1 MADKSYS
8 PIVHQNN
15 QPVSAV
21 ANNDSVP
28 PQYDTAAKTAA
39 SNTPP
44 VADNGSTE
52 ANAEPATFNDDR
64 ENEIAEW
71 LSKQDFESKEIIDK
85 VKRKSDLDQLFKEIK
100 ALSEPA
106 YQCTKVWRSLLM
118 EIGQD
123 YFDWFH
129 QLMCW
134 LLFLCQDFTAFH
146 NNQASSSRTPSF
158 QREYAKPLSQMFCTC
173 ALLACLQF
181 FGSLIPT
188 ASPDKRAH
196 LLSAF
201 SCSELF
207 ESYIKKLKKATKSSL
222 EGIDLQLFVRHLKAY
237 DAMRFMGQHILAELG
252 IKKEQFAGIGHRSVA
267 TRVNSG
273 ADIDNGIKS
282 IDRHVKHRIKSEVLN
297 QADNQLFDER
307 EQALDAEYTK
317 TFPPQAPKTPGGQA
331 SEIQLDHKSAVDIYQ
346 QQLHH
351 KSTLAQIDPV
361 TASKID
367 PVKEAELV
375 AVTEQSA
382 TGVAP
387 ENITYVIV
395 PTAQCLTEERQ
406 DELTGFS
413 HGKTS
418 TQAVNTLWVLKYNP
432 ATETAVL
439 LPYGSGSAV
448 MQPLKFQGGLPTRLF
463 LEQRYDN
470 VMEGKSIA
478 SCVRALLDQGFDLSP
493 RTFTQNCHAF
503 DTLLTDDAV
512 GLFTRLHQLSNSTT
526 QVDET
531 FHVILSNGTL
541 DTESSKE
548 QIQGKGKDKGKGG
561 SKQRRKQIN
570 RVHPMVIVSANSD
583 DFPVAIFVV
592 ATSRSYESLH
602 EVLKPVLEGS
612 KTQVL
617 VSDKYR
623 PYIRIAK
630 EHELENAFCHAH
642 ALRYNYNA
650 VMASIE
656 AMQKL
661 LAKNIEDVK
670 NANGYKEDSEL
681 TQSDRDLI
689 ESKLMEHIKSFSKED
704 KAMMVALACQSNL
717 FKVNRLN
724 ADTWAK
730 AKAKS
735 QNYSNNGTLTSEER
749 QAAID
754 EVMRRSEQYGRVFF
768 ELFVKILNNLKH
780 SEKAATYKAANYVCN
795 DVDAFS
801 TCLKHGFVPM
811 DNNSSESMMKQAAVV
826 RKHQLANQDLDNLRS
841 IFDDKTVFVTMLKLG
856 YGKESILNLA
866 ERMSTLRF
874 EHILSRQAELCYA
887 RDGHGENLQRDLW
900 SLSLKSHSTTFTP
913 WRYIVDF
920 LKEERDRLRAQGQEI
935 IALPADAVAIAL
947 QEEKQRV
954 DQATADFKQYL
965 ADLKEQRLASQKSA

>member
-1 MADKSYS
+1 MADKSS
-8 PIVHQNN
+8 SQIVHQNN
-15 QPVSAV
+15 HPASAV
-21 ANNDSVP
+21 ANNDSVL
-28 PQYDTAAKTAA
+28 PQHDAAAQTAAPNIPATDDIDSAE
-39 SNTPP
+39 
-44 VADNGSTE
+44 VH
-52 ANAEPATFNDDR
+52 AEPITSNDDR
-64 ENEIAEW
+64 EDVTAEW
-71 LSKQDFESKEIIDK
+71 LTQQVFFFIEPIDK
-85 VKRKSDLDQLFKEIK
+85 AKRKSDLDQLFNEIK
-100 ALSEPA
+100 SLSEPA
-106 YQCTKVWRSLLM
+106 YHCTKVWRSLLS
-118 EIGQD
+118 ELGQE
-123 YFDWFH
+123 YFDLFLK
-129 QLMCW
+129 QMYW
-134 LLFLCQDFTAFH
+134 LLGLCKSFVAINQD
-146 NNQASSSRTPSF
+146 SSSSTPALPI
-158 QREYAKPLSQMFCTC
+158 EHITPLSNQFCIC
-173 ALLACLQF
+173 ALQAYSQF
-181 FGSLIPT
+181 LGSSIPT
-188 ASPDKRAH
+188 SSPDKRAY

-201 SCSELF
+201 SCTGLF
-207 ESYIKKLKKATKSSL
+207 ESYIKKLKRATKSSL
-222 EGIDLQLFVRHLKAY
+222 DGIDLEQVLLHLKAY
-237 DAMRFMGQHILAELG
+237 DAMRFMGQHILAEHG

-418 TQAVNTLWVLKYNP
+418 TQVVNTLWVLKYNP

-561 SKQRRKQIN
+561 SKQCRKQIN

-650 VMASIE
+650 VMASVE

-826 RKHQLANQDLDNLRS
+826 RKHQLANQDLANLRS

-920 LKEERDRLRAQGQEI
+920 LKEERDRLRAQWQEI